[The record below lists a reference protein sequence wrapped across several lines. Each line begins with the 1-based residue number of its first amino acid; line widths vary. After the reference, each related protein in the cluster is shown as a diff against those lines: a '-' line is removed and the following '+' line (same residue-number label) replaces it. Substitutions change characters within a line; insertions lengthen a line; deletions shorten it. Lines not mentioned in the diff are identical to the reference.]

1 MVVVLLGFDYTD
13 YLPIMIVIS
22 DAAKLLLASD

>member
-1 MVVVLLGFDYTD
+1 MAVVSPGFYYAD
-13 YLPIMIVIS
+13 YLPMTIVVS